1 VIYTSGSTGRPKGV
15 VITHRAAANTVV
27 DINRRFSVTA
37 ADRVL
42 GVFNL
47 GFDLSIYDISGVAGC
62 DPPLRTTVRGWRK
75 CGHSAASRSGSG
87 S

>member
-15 VITHRAAANTVV
+15 VITHRAA
-27 DINRRFSVTA
+27 A